1 MAVIATNSLDRLKVL
16 KKLINFNKVKN
27 ILLEKFPFT
36 KLSDLKLFENK
47 IFFKSKNNIDVN
59 TWGKYIANRLKLK
72 YKPTN
77 IIVKTNSKNFLSNFI
92 HFADIFLFYNNKEK
106 YFINLSKLKKKF
118 IKILEKAIMKKEE
131 KF

>member
-1 MAVIATNSLDRLKVL
+1 M
-16 KKLINFNKVKN
+16 
-27 ILLEKFPFT
+27 
-36 KLSDLKLFENK
+36 FENK
-47 IFFKSKNNIDVN
+47 IAKTKNNIDVN

-77 IIVKTNSKNFLSNFI
+77 IIVKQILKIFYQTLYILQIYFFSIIKKKNILLTYQN
-92 HFADIFLFYNNKEK
+92 
-106 YFINLSKLKKKF
+106 LKKKL